1 MNMIYLICNISKQGH
16 HQVIVRL
23 KNQLEKQG
31 LYIRAMEEIREIHP
45 GMGLRTM
52 HDMLQPEGI
61 GRDNFIALGLREGF
75 RLQNREKETRTTYSV
90 KSRRYSNLLTGRR
103 FTDVNQ
109 LWSSD
114 ITYFHCAGTFYYIFL
129 IMDVYSRRVVGYS
142 LADNMRAENNIAAL
156 NMALT
161 LRGTANYKQQLTHHS
176 DKGTQYASDAYTET
190 LEAHGIRISMCE
202 EVYENT
208 HIERINGTI
217 KNQYLE
223 RMSIKSYQELKKK
236 LGQVINTYNNH
247 RPHQSLNKMTPF
259 AYEQSLKQI
268 PMDKRKSMEIYTA
281 KKDIDYI
288 NPGQFLIDFN
298 IKKQINNS

>member
-1 MNMIYLICNISKQGH
+1 MSMIYLICNISKQGH
-16 HQVIVRL
+16 HQAIIRL
-23 KNQLEKQG
+23 RNQFQKQG
-31 LYIRAMEEIREIHP
+31 LYIRAMEEIREMHP

-52 HDMLQPEGI
+52 YDVLQPEGI

-75 RLQNREKETRTTYSV
+75 RLQNKEKETRTTYSV
-90 KSRRYSNLLTGRR
+90 KCHQYSNLLAGRR

-114 ITYFHCAGTFYYIFL
+114 ITYFHCAGEFYYIDL
-129 IMDVYSRRVVGYS
+129 IMDVYSRRIVGYS
-142 LADNMRAENNIAAL
+142 LANNMRAENNVAAL
-156 NMALT
+156 RMALT
-161 LRGTANYKQQLTHHS
+161 LRGAPNYNQQLIHHS
-176 DKGTQYASDAYTET
+176 DKGSQYASDVYTQT
-190 LEAHGIRISMCE
+190 LESYGVRISMCD

-223 RMSIKSYQELKKK
+223 RMSIKSYEDLKKK
-236 LGQVINTYNNH
+236 LSQVIDTYNNH

-268 PMDKRKSMEIYTA
+268 PMDKRKKLEIYTA

-288 NPGQFLIDFN
+288 DPHQILIDFQT
-298 IKKQINNS
+298 KK

>member
-1 MNMIYLICNISKQGH
+1 MSMIYLICNISKQGH
-16 HQVIVRL
+16 HQAIIRL
-23 KNQLEKQG
+23 RNQFQKQG
-31 LYIRAMEEIREIHP
+31 LYIRAMEEIREMHP

-52 HDMLQPEGI
+52 YEMLQPEGI

-75 RLQNREKETRTTYSV
+75 RLQNKEKETRTTYSV
-90 KSRRYSNLLTGRR
+90 KCHQYSNLLAGRR

-114 ITYFHCAGTFYYIFL
+114 ITYFHCAGVFYYIVL
-129 IMDVYSRRVVGYS
+129 VMDVYSRRIVGYS
-142 LADNMRAENNIAAL
+142 LANNMRAENNLAAL
-156 NMALT
+156 RMGLT
-161 LRGTANYKQQLTHHS
+161 LRGITDYNQRLIHHS
-176 DKGTQYASDAYTET
+176 DKGSQYAADAYTQA
-190 LEAHGIRISMCE
+190 LEACGIRISMCD

-223 RMSIKSYQELKKK
+223 RMSIKSYEELKKK
-236 LGQVINTYNNH
+236 LSQVIDTYNNH

-268 PMDKRKSMEIYTA
+268 PMDKRKKLEIYTA

-288 NPGQFLIDFN
+288 DPHQILIDFQT
-298 IKKQINNS
+298 KK

>member
-1 MNMIYLICNISKQGH
+1 MSMIYLICNISKQGH
-16 HQVIVRL
+16 HQAIIRL
-23 KNQLEKQG
+23 RNQFQKQG
-31 LYIRAMEEIREIHP
+31 LYIRAMEEIREMHP

-52 HDMLQPEGI
+52 YDMLQPEGI

-75 RLQNREKETRTTYSV
+75 RLQNKEKETRTTYSV
-90 KSRRYSNLLTGRR
+90 KCHQYSNLLAGRR

-114 ITYFHCAGTFYYIFL
+114 ITYFHCAGVFYYIDL
-129 IMDVYSRRVVGYS
+129 IMDVYSRRIVGYS
-142 LADNMRAENNIAAL
+142 LANNMRAENNVAAL
-156 NMALT
+156 RMALT
-161 LRGTANYKQQLTHHS
+161 LRGVPNYNQQLIHHS
-176 DKGTQYASDAYTET
+176 DKGSQYASDVYTQT
-190 LEAHGIRISMCE
+190 LESYGVRISMCD

-223 RMSIKSYQELKKK
+223 RMSIKSYEELKKK
-236 LGQVINTYNNH
+236 LSQVIDTYNNH

-268 PMDKRKSMEIYTA
+268 PMDKRKKLEIYTV

-288 NPGQFLIDFN
+288 DPHQILIDFHT
-298 IKKQINNS
+298 KK

>member
-16 HQVIVRL
+16 HQAIARL
-23 KNQLEKQG
+23 KRQFEKQG
-31 LYIRAMEEIREIHP
+31 LYIRAMEEVREIHP

-52 HDMLQPEGI
+52 YDMLQPEGI
-61 GRDNFIALGLREGF
+61 GRDGFIALGLREGF
-75 RLQNREKETRTTYSV
+75 RLQNKEKETRTTYSV
-90 KSRRYSNLLTGRR
+90 KCHQYTNLLIGRR

-114 ITYFHCAGTFYYIFL
+114 ITYFHCAGVFYYISL
-129 IMDVYSRRVVGYS
+129 VMDVYSRRVVGYS
-142 LADNMRAENNIAAL
+142 LANNMRAENNVFAL
-156 NMALT
+156 RMALT
-161 LRGTANYKQQLTHHS
+161 MRGITDYKQQLIHHS
-176 DKGTQYASDAYTET
+176 DKGSQYASDAYTQA
-190 LEAHGIRISMCE
+190 LESYGIRISMCD

-223 RMSIKSYQELKKK
+223 RMAINSYEELKKK
-236 LGQVINTYNNH
+236 LRQVIDTYNNT

-268 PMDKRKSMEIYTA
+268 PMDKRNKMEIYTA
-281 KKDIDYI
+281 KKDTDFLD
-288 NPGQFLIDFN
+288 PCQLLIDFQT
-298 IKKQINNS
+298 KKQINNS